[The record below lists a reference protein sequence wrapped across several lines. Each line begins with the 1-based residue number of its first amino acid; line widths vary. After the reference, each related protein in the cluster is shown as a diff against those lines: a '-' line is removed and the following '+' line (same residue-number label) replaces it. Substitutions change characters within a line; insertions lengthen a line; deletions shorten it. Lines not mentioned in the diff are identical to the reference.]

1 MPAAHGKE
9 NPRAGTTLPGCQGAG
24 AARDAPQGTLS
35 APRAIISTV
44 TLWGRR
50 LGVNAHWTRSDRVVL
65 VLAAM
70 CAALDAF
77 LFSGWHL
84 TWPPA
89 VPIAYV
95 LLAFA
100 AALERVPAPSTPPVK
115 SPYRVPTAPP
125 EQSRKDSLLGMRFM
139 LWPYVVLNLLA
150 LLLALALMLLLKSLA
165 GSGTF
170 IA

>member
-1 MPAAHGKE
+1 MIAAM
-9 NPRAGTTLPGCQGAG
+9 TLG
-24 AARDAPQGTLS
+24 
-35 APRAIISTV
+35 
-44 TLWGRR
+44 GRR
-50 LGVNAHWTRSDRVVL
+50 LGVNPHWTRSDRVVL

-77 LFSGWHL
+77 LFSGWHR

-95 LLAFA
+95 LFAFA
-100 AALERVPAPSTPPVK
+100 SALERVPALATPPVE

-125 EQSRKDSLLGMRFM
+125 EPARTASLFGMRFM
-139 LWPYVVLNLLA
+139 LWPYVTLNLLA
-150 LLLALALMLLLKSLA
+150 LLLALALMLLLKSFA
-165 GSGTF
+165 GSATF